1 MADNN
6 AAKRKPKK
14 AQNRSPGKPA
24 GKATG
29 KPSGNAG
36 GKAPGKYVRIKMTP
50 EEEIKHIPKAI
61 VEEHFISG
69 HFKKPHRTAGQKAA
83 DWTTRWVGSWTFII
97 LLFVF
102 MAIWMTINLYMVFS
116 LNWDPYPFIL
126 LNFVLSCL
134 AAIQAPIILMSENR
148 QTEMDR
154 MKAERD
160 FAVNR
165 KSEKEIEVMQ
175 HDLEVIKNM
184 IRKLKAK

>member
-1 MADNN
+1 MAEENKTKNN
-6 AAKRKPKK
+6 AKPVAKPSTKPAAKPTGSGKQAPQKQAPKK
-14 AQNRSPGKPA
+14 LP
-24 GKATG
+24 
-29 KPSGNAG
+29 
-36 GKAPGKYVRIKMTP
+36 P
-50 EEEIKHIPKAI
+50 EEQVKHIPKTVI
-61 VEEHFISG
+61 EEHFIHG
-69 HFKKPHRTAGQKAA
+69 HFHQTHRKLGQKAA

-97 LLFVF
+97 ILFIV
-102 MAIWMTINLYMVFS
+102 MAIWMTINLYMIFS

-165 KSEKEIEVMQ
+165 KAEKEIEDMQ
-175 HDLEVIKNM
+175 HDLEVIKAM
-184 IRKLKAK
+184 IRKLKPR